1 MVVCSRLQ
9 LLPSFFCS
17 PGTPEW
23 IFTWPALQKIAQIKF
38 RFIHKQIIIIRNLRP
53 ALGLAGQGWPGLP
66 CSGVSVL
73 NGVAQDL
80 GADFGANTTFITA
93 AEITRT

>member
-23 IFTWPALQKIAQIKF
+23 IFTRQALQKVAQIKC
-38 RFIHKQIIIIRNLRP
+38 RFIHKQIIIIRNSRP
-53 ALGLAGQGWPGLP
+53 TPGLP
-66 CSGVSVL
+66 CSGVPVL

>member
-1 MVVCSRLQ
+1 MV
-9 LLPSFFCS
+9 
-17 PGTPEW
+17 
-23 IFTWPALQKIAQIKF
+23 FTWPALQKIAQIKF
-38 RFIHKQIIIIRNLRP
+38 RFNKQMIIIRNLRP
-53 ALGLAGQGWPGLP
+53 ALGLAGLP

>member
-38 RFIHKQIIIIRNLRP
+38 GFIHKQIIIIRNLRP
-53 ALGLAGQGWPGLP
+53 ALGLAGLP

>member
-23 IFTWPALQKIAQIKF
+23 IFTWPTLQKIAQIEFK
-38 RFIHKQIIIIRNLRP
+38 FIHKQIIIIRNLRP
-53 ALGLAGQGWPGLP
+53 ALGLAGLA
-66 CSGVSVL
+66 CSGIPVL